1 MDYAYVAYTED
12 KRIVKGKISAPT
24 EPVATGALA
33 RVGYRLVSLKPVTPF
48 LPSWGGFLQP
58 RVKTEETTLFSRQL
72 ALLTDSGVGIV
83 QSLELLAQQSPSRRL
98 KQVLGEVVADL
109 RSGSSIS
116 AALGKHPQVFPPLY
130 HRMVAVGEQTG
141 ELGVILRSLAD
152 YMEREAAATKRLKTA
167 LMYPTILLILAIVVV
182 TVLVT
187 VALPPL
193 INLFT
198 EFGTQLPLP
207 TRILLFTVNFVTKY
221 GLYLL
226 FGVVAL
232 LVLFFLYIR
241 TAIGRYYLDRLML
254 SLPVLGRL
262 TLLTELAR
270 SCRSLS
276 LLFRTGLPLP
286 EAMTLTRQASGNRVV
301 AKGLAGVEED
311 MLKGEG
317 LARPMSKNH
326 LFLPLMVAMTRV
338 GEEVGNLD
346 ETLMTVAQ
354 NYEVEAE
361 DRMRTAIGL
370 IEPVML
376 LLLGGLVA
384 FLALSLFMPLY
395 GVLGSIG
402 GK

>member
-1 MDYAYVAYTED
+1 MDYAFVAYTED
-12 KRIVKGKISAPT
+12 KRIVKGKISAAS
-24 EPVATGALA
+24 EPVATEALA

-58 RVKTEETTLFSRQL
+58 RVKTEEMTLFSRQL

-116 AALGKHPQVFPPLY
+116 AALAKHPQVFPPLY
-130 HRMVAVGEQTG
+130 YRMVTVGEQTG

-152 YMEREAAATKRLKTA
+152 YMEREAVATKRLKTA
-167 LMYPTILLILAIVVV
+167 LMYPTIILILAVVVV

-198 EFGTQLPLP
+198 QFGTQLPLP
-207 TRILLFTVNFVTKY
+207 TRILLFIVNFVTKY

-232 LVLFFLYIR
+232 LVLVFLYIR
-241 TAIGRYYLDRLML
+241 TATGRYHLDRLIL

-262 TLLTELAR
+262 NLLTELAR
-270 SCRSLS
+270 NCRSLS
-276 LLFRTGLPLP
+276 LLFRAGLPLP
-286 EAMTLTRQASGNRVV
+286 EVMTLTRQASGNRVV
-301 AKGLAGVEED
+301 AKGLAEVEQD

-326 LFLPLMVAMTRV
+326 LFPPLMVTMTRV
-338 GEEVGNLD
+338 GEETGNLD

-361 DRMRTAIGL
+361 DRMRTAIAL

-395 GVLGSIG
+395 GVLQSIG
-402 GK
+402 AG